1 MKTNVLYFAVAL
13 FVAFL
18 VITLLLLLSKRS
30 STGEYFSE
38 NNLNLEQ
45 YRYQLYQHLSI
56 KTLKDLC
63 NYDEK
68 VPYCFQA
75 PKNMGQFRKSIKIVA
90 KDAIMNAI
98 KNKNYLYLI
107 LIILKINSMELS
119 FLNYEDCVYFY
130 SNAYGTGITTGIL
143 NNPKD
148 DIRKVILIRVSDL
161 FKIFENDCFHLNT
174 EEEINNKIKELGY
187 KGEDASNY
195 KIFYNNIVKELFED
209 KNFKE
214 NMINNQTNDMPLEL
228 FAKYGTAIY
237 LSNYLFDQTN
247 DQCEKL

>member
-1 MKTNVLYFAVAL
+1 
-13 FVAFL
+13 
-18 VITLLLLLSKRS
+18 
-30 STGEYFSE
+30 
-38 NNLNLEQ
+38 
-45 YRYQLYQHLSI
+45 
-56 KTLKDLC
+56 
-63 NYDEK
+63 
-68 VPYCFQA
+68 
-75 PKNMGQFRKSIKIVA
+75 
-90 KDAIMNAI
+90 
-98 KNKNYLYLI
+98 
-107 LIILKINSMELS
+107 
-119 FLNYEDCVYFY
+119 LNYEDCVYFY